1 MPDEIVGGVD
11 WRELVNWPP
20 EASIA
25 APGQEFPFDTVAAL
39 ATAFPDLEAL
49 AIDIDPADLAE
60 RGAVSAGYVVSLY
73 AGGAT
78 RFGAFES
85 AVVALRGRYLDGR
98 LGSCSVARVALRRG
112 EAATW
117 ADMGTMATEGPRP
130 PFSVAGAELAV
141 QAAVDQA
148 TRAATVVGKLSALV
162 ERQPAFGAVASE
174 LVGAIAYAY
183 RAGRFMREAELAQ
196 RLGLAVEAG
205 ESAQRR
211 GTRAGNATKAV
222 RAQAKEI
229 RRAEVRRLAEEHLK
243 SSAPGGAGHWS
254 RDALSGEIHDSWKLD
269 GAAPAAR
276 TIAEDLTAM
285 GFAAGVL
292 PSADSVAE

>member
-1 MPDEIVGGVD
+1 MPGEIVGGVD

-20 EASIA
+20 EASTA
-25 APGQEFPFDTVAAL
+25 APGQEFPFDTVDAL
-39 ATAFPDLEAL
+39 ATVFPDLEAL
-49 AIDIDPADLAE
+49 ASQIDPAELAE
-60 RGAVSAGYVVSLY
+60 GAVSAGYVVRLY

-98 LGSCSVARVALRRG
+98 LGSCEVARVALRRG

-117 ADMGTMATEGPRP
+117 ADMELMATEGPRP

-148 TRAATVVGKLSALV
+148 TRAATVVRKLSALV
-162 ERQPAFGAVASE
+162 EREPAFWAVASE

-211 GTRAGNATKAV
+211 GTKAGNATKAV
-222 RAQAKEI
+222 RAQATKL
-229 RRAEVRRLAEEHLK
+229 RRTEVRRLAEEHLK
-243 SSAPGGAGHWS
+243 SSAPGGARHWS

-269 GAAPAAR
+269 GSAPAAR
-276 TIAEDLTAM
+276 TIAADLTAM
-285 GFAAGVL
+285 GFTGGRL
-292 PSADSVAE
+292 PLADPVAE